1 MHGGRDAIYNA
12 IIDGGVAHEI
22 NGVFFN
28 SLYLTRLRLC
38 QKSPNTIMCL
48 YFTCCVWSRRVLIF
62 SVVMWVVGL
71 VI

>member
-22 NGVFFN
+22 NGVF
-28 SLYLTRLRLC
+28 LTRLRLC